1 MNRVSPMILAVAL
14 FMEQMDST
22 VIATSLPA
30 IASDLG
36 VNPITLK
43 LAVTT
48 YLVAIGIFV
57 PLSGWVADRFGAKQ
71 VFRVA
76 IGVFMLGS
84 IFCAMSNGLTEFV
97 LSRFLQGMGGAMMT
111 PIGRVVLL
119 RTTERSELVS
129 AMAFLTIPA
138 LIGPM
143 VGPPLGGFITTWFSW
158 HWIFLINI
166 PVGLVGIT
174 LVTIYLP
181 EITSPHPGKLDFK
194 GFVLMAIAASGCV
207 FGLSVI
213 SLPALPPVVGIGA
226 TAMGIVS
233 TVLYVLH
240 ARKHENPILDLSI
253 FKDEAYR
260 ATAIGGFLFRMSI
273 GAIPFLTALMLQISF
288 GLNPFQTGL
297 ITFSGAIGAIS
308 TKFFA
313 QKFYSTTGFR
323 PALLLAAVVSAA
335 ATVCFSWFSPE
346 TPHWILIVA
355 LLIGGLSRSL
365 FFTGSNALGFAN
377 IDNAAATH
385 ASTMNSVMQQV
396 SIAMGV
402 AVAAAILETSTAL
415 HSGGLQLSDF
425 HMAFFVITIITLAAT
440 APFLRMSNEIGANVS
455 GHKA

>member
-30 IASDLG
+30 IATDLG

-84 IFCAMSNGLTEFV
+84 IFCAISNGLTEFV

-166 PVGLVGIT
+166 PVGIVGIV

-194 GFVLMAIAASGCV
+194 GFILMAIAASGCV

-213 SLPALPPVVGIGA
+213 SLPALPPVIGIGA
-226 TAMGIVS
+226 TAAGVIA
-233 TVLYVLH
+233 TFLYVMH

-260 ATAIGGFLFRMSI
+260 ATAIGGFIFRMAI
-273 GAIPFLTALMLQISF
+273 GAIPFLTALMMQISF

-308 TKFFA
+308 TKFIA
-313 QKFYSTTGFR
+313 QRFYSTTGFR
-323 PALLLAAVVSAA
+323 PALLFAVVLSAA
-335 ATVCFSWFSPE
+335 ATVCFCWFSAE

-365 FFTGSNALGFAN
+365 YFTGINALGFAN
-377 IDNAAATH
+377 IDNSAATH
-385 ASTMNSVMQQV
+385 ASTMNSVLQQV
-396 SIAMGV
+396 SFALGV
-402 AVAAAILETSTAL
+402 AVAAAILETSTAI
-415 HSGGLQLSDF
+415 HGEGLLLSDF
-425 HMAFFVITIITLAAT
+425 HMAFFVITLITLAA
-440 APFLRMSNEIGANVS
+440 AWPFIRMSNAVGANVS
-455 GHKA
+455 GHKI